1 MTTVANAINRPRAS
15 AARGTMRAIAAAVSV
30 IASIG
35 LTSCASDPGGPALL
49 SVPGDRYA
57 QAFEAACE
65 AARAEGLVPEV
76 VDRRAGTI
84 ETAPRFGGSLV
95 EPWTWGEG
103 TTDDILGGTFGFER
117 RRARTQ
123 EAQARRA
130 AWSTAVQTQ
139 ALTGGNQ
146 LPRTRSAR
154 FEFVAAG
161 FRPSGLESGL
171 QSTTPLV
178 GPVLPGSERGVGS
191 DIEAYAAGA
200 QDGASDGSAERSV
213 DAKGALEV
221 RVAVS
226 VERRFRP
233 GYQGSAYT
241 RALGSFWRDTTV
253 PDDGSLPRDRS
264 LWTPVARDERLE
276 RALLE
281 RMRVALEGA
290 NAAQDAQ
297 AMRGSTNR

>member
-1 MTTVANAINRPRAS
+1 MTTAANAINRPRAR

-35 LTSCASDPGGPALL
+35 LASCASDPGGPALL

-103 TTDDILGGTFGFER
+103 TADDILGGTFGFER
-117 RRARTQ
+117 RRAR
-123 EAQARRA
+123 
-130 AWSTAVQTQ
+130 
-139 ALTGGNQ
+139 
-146 LPRTRSAR
+146 
-154 FEFVAAG
+154 FEFVPAG

-200 QDGASDGSAERSV
+200 QDGAQDGSAERSV

-241 RALGSFWRDTTV
+241 RALGSFWRDTTA

-290 NAAQDAQ
+290 DAARDAQ

>member
-1 MTTVANAINRPRAS
+1 MTIVATAIDRTRATPARS
-15 AARGTMRAIAAAVSV
+15 AWRTIAAAVSV
-30 IASIG
+30 IGSIG
-35 LTSCASDPGGPALL
+35 LASCASDPGGPAVLGI
-49 SVPGDRYA
+49 SGDRYA
-57 QAFEAACE
+57 QAFEAACD

-103 TTDDILGGTFGFER
+103 TADDILSGTFGFER
-117 RRARTQ
+117 RRAR
-123 EAQARRA
+123 
-130 AWSTAVQTQ
+130 
-139 ALTGGNQ
+139 
-146 LPRTRSAR
+146 
-154 FEFVAAG
+154 FEFVPAG
-161 FRPSGLESGL
+161 FRAASLEAGV
-171 QSTTPLV
+171 QSAAPLV

-200 QDGASDGSAERSV
+200 TDTGAEQSV

-253 PDDGSLPRDRS
+253 EDDGSLPRDRS

-281 RMRVALEGA
+281 RVRRSLESA
-290 NAAQDAQ
+290 DAAQDAQ
-297 AMRGSTNR
+297 AMRGSTKR